1 MRWTAKDIM
10 LLLLSSVLVSSN
22 TANNKRKA
30 RNNMGNDNEA
40 EGEQIA
46 EAAVISDME
55 RSAPQKD
62 DIHFEHKWSFWFEN
76 KLNKDGH
83 KRLNKADY
91 LNQVAKAGTFDTVPS
106 FWNCW
111 NEVQQLCKASNGGN
125 YLVFKH
131 GIKPVWED
139 PKNIKGGKCVL
150 VIPKNSHEE
159 PMKQWVTLM
168 LSLMIGEFEAE
179 INGAV
184 LSHRPWGTMF
194 AIWTRTSD
202 RYAVDTT
209 CKKLHEIFGDVP
221 VKFQRHQATI
231 RKFTKVRGMDPNST
245 SNSSSSE
252 EEQEKTEK
260 GIYNG
265 KLRRKS
271 VVTEETKGMLH
282 NLIAEVMESPIE
294 PPINHSS
301 TAKEVSPMSSQ
312 GDQSQLT
319 STIPGIAGHA
329 VVQDSITSH
338 KKLRRNRQSK
348 GEEPFH
354 NLQHDKVAVLHTYNR
369 LSIVQ
374 KVTFGILLLAGGV
387 ITSALSWLYL

>member
-1 MRWTAKDIM
+1 MTFI
-10 LLLLSSVLVSSN
+10 LSISGVSGL
-22 TANNKRKA
+22 R
-30 RNNMGNDNEA
+30 
-40 EGEQIA
+40 
-46 EAAVISDME
+46 ISLTKMHI
-55 RSAPQKD
+55 K
-62 DIHFEHKWSFWFEN
+62 
-76 KLNKDGH
+76 KLNKV
-83 KRLNKADY
+83 DY
-91 LNQVAKAGTFDTVPS
+91 LNQVGKAGTFDTVPS

-111 NEVQQLCKASNGGN
+111 NEVQQLCKASSGGN

-184 LSHRPWGTMF
+184 LSNRPWGTMF

-202 RYAVDTT
+202 RHAVDIT

-231 RKFTKVRGMDPNST
+231 RKFTKVRGQNSVDPNST

-252 EEQEKTEK
+252 EEQEKTTEK
-260 GIYNG
+260 GIYDG
-265 KLRRKS
+265 KLRRRS

-301 TAKEVSPMSSQ
+301 TAKEVSPISPK

-329 VVQDSITSH
+329 VVQDSTTSY
-338 KKLRRNRQSK
+338 KKLRRSRQSK
-348 GEEPFH
+348 GEEPFQ

-374 KVTFGILLLAGGV
+374 KVAFGILLLAGGV

>member
-1 MRWTAKDIM
+1 
-10 LLLLSSVLVSSN
+10 LS
-22 TANNKRKA
+22 
-30 RNNMGNDNEA
+30 EA
-40 EGEQIA
+40 HL
-46 EAAVISDME
+46 
-55 RSAPQKD
+55 KKN

-76 KLNKDGH
+76 KLSKEAH

-91 LNQVAKAGTFDTVPS
+91 LNQVEKAGTFDTVPS

-111 NEVQQLCKASNGGN
+111 NEVQQLCKASTGGN

-159 PMKQWVTLM
+159 PMKLWVTLM
-168 LSLMIGEFEAE
+168 LSLMTGEFEAE

-184 LSHRPWGTMF
+184 LSNRPWGTMF
-194 AIWTRTSD
+194 SIWTRTSD
-202 RYAVDTT
+202 RHAVDII
-209 CKKLHEIFGDVP
+209 CKKLHDIFGDVP

-231 RKFTKVRGMDPNST
+231 RKFTKVRGQNSVDPNST
-245 SNSSSSE
+245 SYSSSSE
-252 EEQEKTEK
+252 EEQEKATEK
-260 GIYNG
+260 GINNR
-265 KLRRKS
+265 KLRSRS

-294 PPINHSS
+294 PPINHCS
-301 TAKEVSPMSSQ
+301 TAKESSQ
-312 GDQSQLT
+312 GDQSQ

-329 VVQDSITSH
+329 VIVQDS

-348 GEEPFH
+348 GEESFH
-354 NLQHDKVAVLHTYNR
+354 NQQHNNKVAVLHTYDR

-374 KVTFGILLLAGGV
+374 KVAFGILLLAGGV